1 MMITYEYSQCLS
13 LSLSRRSDHH
23 HTDHPHLPPVALV
36 SARQRIPL
44 RGGRRCR
51 RIRRR
56 AWHGNR
62 GRRRVFPG
70 VASFP
75 GFAFPGAVA
84 GLSAALAPR
93 FILLDLPRNVVALV
107 HVDGHVVRRGVVV
120 GRGRVAAPE
129 RRRAGVPPAVEWPR
143 KSEKAWKK
151 CISMIN
157 MKLQFNSVTQIS
169 RKKSRGHFHICR
181 KMCRYRKFT
190 VQTIDGGNTT

>member
-1 MMITYEYSQCLS
+1 MMITYEIRIQ
-13 LSLSRRSDHH
+13 SLSRRSDHH

-44 RGGRRCR
+44 RRGRRCR

-56 AWHGNR
+56 AWHGSR

-84 GLSAALAPR
+84 GVTTAALAPR

-143 KSEKAWKK
+143 KSEKAWKNVL
-151 CISMIN
+151 I
-157 MKLQFNSVTQIS
+157 
-169 RKKSRGHFHICR
+169 
-181 KMCRYRKFT
+181 
-190 VQTIDGGNTT
+190 